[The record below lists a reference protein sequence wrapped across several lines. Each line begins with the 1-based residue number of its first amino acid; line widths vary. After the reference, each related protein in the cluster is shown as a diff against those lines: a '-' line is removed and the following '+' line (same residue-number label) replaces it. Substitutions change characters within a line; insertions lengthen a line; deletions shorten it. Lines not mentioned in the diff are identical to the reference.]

1 VVRDFSVFPFLSQDL
16 ETFLESSNQARYL
29 VEYLRNL
36 GAKTCILEEQY
47 IDKDYMIDFQKFYAR
62 SFERIEKFTKRIHF
76 FNEEFDEK
84 DFLKSLENNDK
95 KVINRFKKSYLGF
108 IVRKPLEGADKNKLI
123 GRTLL
128 KTYPEEVADEKR
140 IFIKKKYNASL
151 FGIPLEIDSLPF
163 QAQDQ
168 GVSACATIALWSA
181 LNPLSDIF
189 ELKRDSPAEITE
201 IAISLPSSSSRK
213 FPSIGLTFEQM
224 INYIWLLG
232 LDTEVIRQIDEKII
246 SIAIKAYINAGF
258 PLIAGLKLEKSG
270 KVYKH
275 ATVISG
281 YRYDKRGNIKELY
294 VHDDQIGLYS
304 RVKPSNNGFKQWD
317 NEWKDYGYS
326 SIEAET
332 LLIPIYPKV
341 RMTFP
346 RIYGSTIGKMKKKG
360 LDTSNLHLYLY
371 PIAKYKEFLLGK
383 SIADKREK
391 LTFSFPR
398 FLWIM
403 RLSEPSSI
411 DSPVIDIVFDGTSV
425 FPKEATRIYFL

>member
-1 VVRDFSVFPFLSQDL
+1 MARSLSVFPFSSQDL
-16 ETFLESSNQARYL
+16 KTFLKSSNQAKYL
-29 VEYLRNL
+29 VKYLQNL
-36 GAKTCILEEQY
+36 GVKTCILEEQY

-76 FNEEFDEK
+76 FNEEFDEEV
-84 DFLKSLENNDK
+84 FLKSLENNDEK
-95 KVINRFKKSYLGF
+95 LINRFKKSYLGF

-128 KTYPEEVADEKR
+128 KTYPKEVADEKR
-140 IFIKKKYNASL
+140 IFIKEKYKASL
-151 FGIPLEIDSLPF
+151 FGIPLEIDTLPF

-181 LNPLSDIF
+181 LNPLTDIF

-201 IAISLPSSSSRK
+201 IATSLPSSRK

-232 LDTEVIRQIDEKII
+232 LDTELIRRIEEKII
-246 SIAIKAYINAGF
+246 PIVIRAYINAGF
-258 PLIAGLKLEKSG
+258 PVIAALKLEKSE

-275 ATVISG
+275 AVVISG
-281 YRYDKRGNIKELY
+281 YRYDKGGNIKKLY
-294 VHDDQIGLYS
+294 VHDDQIGPYS
-304 RVKPSNNGFKQWD
+304 RVEASNNGFKQWD
-317 NEWKDYGYS
+317 NEWKDYGCS
-326 SIEAET
+326 SIEVEK

-341 RMTFP
+341 RLTFP
-346 RIYGSTIGKMKKKG
+346 RIYGSTIRKMEKKG
-360 LDTSNLHLYLY
+360 LDTSNFHLYLY
-371 PIAKYKEFLLGK
+371 SITKYKEFLLGK

-398 FLWIM
+398 FLWVL
-403 RLSEPSSI
+403 RLSEASSI
-411 DSPVIDIVFDGTSV
+411 DSSVFDIVFDGTSV
-425 FPKEATRIYFL
+425 FPKEVTRIYFL